1 MGVGNAVHG
10 RLSAS
15 CELIAVV
22 GLADCAP
29 IAVVGLAGESTAA
42 AGEGGIGD
50 VGGEGVENI
59 EDGPVAIGAEGG
71 DGGDGDDSVEG
82 CTCVLWIAAAVPSSS
97 ACACA
102 IIASACSSSMSSSSL
117 CTWSI
122 VSTISTVSLDDAHE
136 PPLPGG
142 SGICISGTAAA
153 PCTPKPPIVKN
164 VVLSACT
171 GSAAA
176 ACTIA
181 AAAAFL
187 SLLPVGARSGTKSM
201 PSFAAC
207 FRRASSIFLEQRL
220 VLPDAPRD
228 GALEQGGRPAV
239 TCVVE

>member
-1 MGVGNAVHG
+1 M
-10 RLSAS
+10 
-15 CELIAVV
+15 
-22 GLADCAP
+22 
-29 IAVVGLAGESTAA
+29 
-42 AGEGGIGD
+42 
-50 VGGEGVENI
+50 GGEGVESI
-59 EDGPVAIGAEGG
+59 EGGPVAIGAEAEGG

-187 SLLPVGARSGTKSM
+187 SLLPVGARRGTKSM

-207 FRRASSIFLEQRL
+207 FRRASSIFLSSDLFSQMRRETVPLNRADDQQLPVWSNEQVPSL
-220 VLPDAPRD
+220 HFLPGANCRKPFVGLLDHPYPGAPP
-228 GALEQGGRPAV
+228 GETPCGTNG
-239 TCVVE
+239 